1 MTLFTVI
8 SLNTRYLFN
17 TKEDHFCS
25 YSLNWV
31 KDLQEKAIYKTYS
44 MKNPTEGFE
53 QKIISEI
60 KGNYTLN
67 TTNNYEFR
75 RTIICT
81 YYFNEYKGLKE

>member
-1 MTLFTVI
+1 
-8 SLNTRYLFN
+8 
-17 TKEDHFCS
+17 
-25 YSLNWV
+25 
-31 KDLQEKAIYKTYS
+31 

-81 YYFNEYKGLKE
+81 YYFNEYKGLQ